1 MVKVFSSKKHIL
13 QKDVNNLLV
22 ETCVFVYNMNQRKG
36 SRVIGEDKIV
46 ILHQNIKQLCKSVI
60 K

>member
-1 MVKVFSSKKHIL
+1 MRV
-13 QKDVNNLLV
+13 
-22 ETCVFVYNMNQRKG
+22 CVQYESEKG

-46 ILHQNIKQLCKSVI
+46 ILHRNIKQLCKSVI

>member
-1 MVKVFSSKKHIL
+1 MVKVFSSKKNIL
-13 QKDVNNLLV
+13 QKDVKNLLV

-46 ILHQNIKQLCKSVI
+46 ILHQNIKQLGKSVI